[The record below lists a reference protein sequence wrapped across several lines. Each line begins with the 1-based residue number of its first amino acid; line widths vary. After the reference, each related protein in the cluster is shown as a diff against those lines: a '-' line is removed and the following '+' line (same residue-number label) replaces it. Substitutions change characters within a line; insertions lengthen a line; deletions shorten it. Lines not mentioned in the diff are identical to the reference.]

1 MERTNL
7 NGALHRPAPLGQ
19 TLLSHPPQSL
29 TAVKSTHSVGLLGPT
44 CLTPACWPL
53 PTGAEGATD
62 PKVPGTPSESVQPA
76 HPPGPCPRPLLAPDS
91 PTPSFPTAHLGFSLQ
106 TPRWG
111 AQRGRPGDAVRAP
124 RPSEG
129 NRGVGRLQVCMG
141 GGGSSQA
148 FHTPRSSP
156 TLLIPVTLV
165 LGGALAGR
173 SRPVPAPE
181 DQPDRPAPLP
191 SGPSCHCGDTA
202 TLPPTQRRASAR
214 QATVPLVRLG
224 VSGQGTDM
232 PR

>member
-19 TLLSHPPQSL
+19 TLLSHPPHSL

-129 NRGVGRLQVCMG
+129 NRGVGRLQVWMG

-148 FHTPRSSP
+148 FHTPRSGP
-156 TLLIPVTLV
+156 TLLTPGCLQELNRIGQRQGV
-165 LGGALAGR
+165 
-173 SRPVPAPE
+173 
-181 DQPDRPAPLP
+181 P
-191 SGPSCHCGDTA
+191 SGPLLGWAPAPALSLCFFGALGVGAAPGAGTEGEVTSSRSCHRG
-202 TLPPTQRRASAR
+202 
-214 QATVPLVRLG
+214 LG
-224 VSGQGTDM
+224 
-232 PR
+232 P